1 MGIRPVRE
9 QLPSPTAT
17 AWPAPESSV
26 LRAVPR
32 TISCGELHGELHDT
46 MCWVRAQWNAGATD
60 VRRAETG
67 FGAAQMDCTVENR
80 CRESLVKH
88 KAWQA
93 RTHRAESSRHP
104 RKGFSPA
111 HRLPTCCERRSGM
124 IFPTSGL
131 SGGGMSSYAAA
142 CGCGRPIR
150 DPRCARGASTSTSR
164 RLRRRRGAAP
174 RQQSVQSCTRWPRSS
189 APVMKSLVGSRGC
202 CKLEQTVTD
211 VKMQCICVI
220 LRTHVAWLGPAHRAP
235 VTRGG
240 PPARLAAERFA
251 PWHSRTQPTIVRLQ
265 HQLVSMPSEDAMSVS
280 E

>member
-1 MGIRPVRE
+1 VPVVFTAPQGGPLSTTVPLFPQPLQGPQGSGPQTRTCFVMGIRPVRE

-67 FGAAQMDCTVENR
+67 FGAAQMDCTIENR

-174 RQQSVQSCTRWPRSS
+174 RQQSVQSCTRWPRTPG
-189 APVMKSLVGSRGC
+189 ATP
-202 CKLEQTVTD
+202 
-211 VKMQCICVI
+211 
-220 LRTHVAWLGPAHRAP
+220 RAS
-235 VTRGG
+235 G
-240 PPARLAAERFA
+240 A
-251 PWHSRTQPTIVRLQ
+251 
-265 HQLVSMPSEDAMSVS
+265 
-280 E
+280 